1 MVALVFSMMTVCGM
15 IPAASDANQTDAG
28 VTITYLANEGVFLSD
43 GSRGVLI
50 DALFREGVTGYA
62 TLAPDVREKV
72 ETAKPPYD
80 ITRLVLVTH
89 RHRDHFDAASVVRHL
104 QSNPRAKLVTSTQVA
119 ERVRAAE
126 ADALDAP
133 KAADAVGAPDA
144 SAILP
149 RIQAFT
155 PQEGQ
160 SYNAEHDGLKVE
172 LFFVS
177 HGSGRFAGV
186 VNLGYVVTI
195 GHKRILHIG
204 DAELGP
210 GAFDPVGKFAKN
222 IDVAC
227 LPYWWLITR
236 TGRAFVAEA
245 LPGVKLVAIH
255 IEPAKASA
263 VIERI
268 HKFLPD
274 AAVFTEPGQ
283 TMRP

>member
-1 MVALVFSMMTVCGM
+1 MAALVFFMMTVCGM
-15 IPAASDANQTDAG
+15 IPAASDANQTEAG
-28 VTITYLANEGVFLSD
+28 VTITYVANEGVFLSD
-43 GSRGVLI
+43 GTRGVLI
-50 DALFREGVTGYA
+50 DALFREGVPGYA

-80 ITRLVLVTH
+80 VTRLVLVTH
-89 RHRDHFDAASVVRHL
+89 RHRDHFDADAVVRHL
-104 QSNPRAKLVTSTQVA
+104 QSNPHATLVTSDQVA
-119 ERVRAAE
+119 ERV
-126 ADALDAP
+126 
-133 KAADAVGAPDA
+133 KAAVENAAHADGANAANA

-160 SYNAEHDGLKVE
+160 SYKAEHDGLKVE

-186 VNLGYVVTI
+186 VNLGYIVTI
-195 GHKRILHIG
+195 GGKRILHIG

-210 GAFDPVGKFAKN
+210 GAFDPVRKFAKN

-227 LPYWWLITR
+227 LPYWWLVTK
-236 TGRAFVAEA
+236 TGRDFVAEA

-255 IEPAKASA
+255 VEPAKAPA
-263 VIERI
+263 VIQRI
-268 HKFLPD
+268 HKFLPE
-274 AAVFTEPGQ
+274 ATVFTQPGQ
-283 TMRP
+283 SMRP